1 MSSRPV
7 RPRNLLPWLVMA
19 VLLVTAFTI
28 STRRDARPETTQARV
43 KRVASEVRCPTC
55 RQLSAAES
63 DAPAAEAVRLAIAKR
78 VEQGQSDEEIRAFL
92 VGSYGKDILL
102 KPGGSGVAGL
112 VWALPV
118 AAFVCAVAGLAFAF
132 RRWRAAAVGPT
143 ADDRALVERA
153 LAGMPAAGGS
163 GDRASAAKSGDWAS
177 AAKSGDRA
185 TAAESGDGE
194 AG

>member
-1 MSSRPV
+1 VTSRPV
-7 RPRNLLPWLVMA
+7 RPRQLLPWLVMG

-28 STRRDARPETTQARV
+28 STHRDSRPETTQARV

-63 DAPAAEAVRLAIAKR
+63 DAPAAEAVRVAIAKR
-78 VEQGQSDEEIRAFL
+78 VEQGESDAEIRAFL
-92 VGSYGKDILL
+92 VSAYGDDILL

-118 AAFVCAVAGLAFAF
+118 AAFVCAVAGLAVAF
-132 RRWRAAAVGPT
+132 RRWHRVGLDPT

-153 LAGMPAAGGS
+153 LAGLPSAAGS
-163 GDRASAAKSGDWAS
+163 GDREG
-177 AAKSGDRA
+177 
-185 TAAESGDGE
+185 

>member
-63 DAPAAEAVRLAIAKR
+63 DAPAAEAVAKR

-153 LAGMPAAGGS
+153 LAGMPAAAGS
-163 GDRASAAKSGDWAS
+163 GDT
-177 AAKSGDRA
+177 A

>member
-1 MSSRPV
+1 MTARPV
-7 RPRNLLPWLVMA
+7 RPRQLLPWLVMG

-28 STRRDARPETTQARV
+28 SSRHDSRPETTQARV

-63 DAPAAEAVRLAIAKR
+63 DAPAAEAVRVAIAQR
-78 VEQGQSDEEIRAFL
+78 VEQGESDKEIRGFL
-92 VGSYGKDILL
+92 VSTYGDDILL

-118 AAFVCAVAGLAFAF
+118 AAFVCALAGLAIAF
-132 RRWRAAAVGPT
+132 RRWHRAEAGPT

-153 LAGMPAAGGS
+153 LAGLPPSAGSS
-163 GDRASAAKSGDWAS
+163 GNEGP
-177 AAKSGDRA
+177 G
-185 TAAESGDGE
+185 
-194 AG
+194 